1 MPERPDDRPV
11 RWLRGAGPLATWST
25 GTTGSRLV
33 FVHGFTQGNRSWRPI
48 AEHFAR
54 RGYECVVVDLPGHGE
69 SGAIRAD
76 LRTSASL
83 VGDSCGVG
91 TYIGYSL
98 GGRVSLHLALQA
110 PHLVQRLALLGANP
124 GITDE
129 AERARRRAADDQL
142 AQHVLEVGVPAFLD
156 EWVALPLFAGLTLS
170 DADRA
175 ERLANTAEGLASSL
189 QFCGAGTQLPLWDR
203 LLELTMPVLTM
214 AGSLDDAYEAIGER
228 IARAVPDGSF
238 ATVHGVG
245 HAAHLQSPTQVI
257 TRLEGWLER
266 TRHATL

>member
-1 MPERPDDRPV
+1 MVERAAERPVHWR
-11 RWLRGAGPLATWST
+11 RGAGPLATWSS
-25 GTTGSRLV
+25 GTAGERLV

-48 AEHFAR
+48 ADHFAR
-54 RGYECVVVDLPGHGE
+54 RGHECVVVDLPGHGE
-69 SGAIRAD
+69 SADIRAD

-83 VGDSCGVG
+83 LGEACGVG

-98 GGRVSLHLALQA
+98 GGRVCLHLALQA

-124 GITDE
+124 GITNED
-129 AERARRRAADDQL
+129 ERARRRAADDQL
-142 AQHVLEVGVPAFLD
+142 AQRLVEVGVPAFID
-156 EWVALPLFAGLTLS
+156 DWVALPLFAGLALS

-214 AGSLDDAYEAIGER
+214 AGSLDDAYEAICER
-228 IARAVPDGSF
+228 VASAVPDGTF
-238 ATVHGVG
+238 ATIHGVG

-257 TRLEGWLER
+257 TRLEGWLA
-266 TRHATL
+266 TTHHATL